1 MATRARDSP
10 WWLSEG
16 ADGTEHHRSDPCIR
30 PEPGSVNF
38 PFLEDPMNQHH
49 KNGWTSEH
57 LLRPQGTNLYA
68 AQQRERLRQM
78 ANEVQALLHEYKS
91 ALENIRFE
99 GDKPMEAKVRAF
111 RATRPMAALE
121 KHLRDAVN
129 AAGKIDASYN
139 RFYVELPVKREARAK
154 AKALQK
160 ANKAGT
166 QNAQGI
172 QAVNTAANL
181 HGISAGL
188 AENPNGNGD
197 GTPKDQPPATFLDFL
212 KEA

>member
-1 MATRARDSP
+1 MS
-10 WWLSEG
+10 
-16 ADGTEHHRSDPCIR
+16 
-30 PEPGSVNF
+30 
-38 PFLEDPMNQHH
+38 QHH

-57 LLRPQGTNLYA
+57 LLKPQGTNLYA

-78 ANEVQALLHEYKS
+78 ANEVQALLHEYRA
-91 ALENIRFE
+91 ALENIRID
-99 GDKPMEAKVRAF
+99 GDKPLEPRVRAF

-139 RFYVELPVKREARAK
+139 RFYVELPQKREARAN
-154 AKALQK
+154 AKALRK

-166 QNAQGI
+166 QNGQGI
-172 QAVNTAANL
+172 QAVNTAASL
-181 HGISAGL
+181 HGISAGFS
-188 AENPNGNGD
+188 ENPNGNGVGNVQD
-197 GTPKDQPPATFLDFL
+197 RPASTFLDFL